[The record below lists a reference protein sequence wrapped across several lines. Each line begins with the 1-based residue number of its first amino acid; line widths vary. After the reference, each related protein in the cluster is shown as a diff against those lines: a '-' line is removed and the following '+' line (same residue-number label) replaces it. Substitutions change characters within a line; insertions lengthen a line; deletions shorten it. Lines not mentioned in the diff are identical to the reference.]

1 MIYCTLIESLK
12 PRKLHQRKNDNDYEI
27 PNSVIRGVDDSPTQ
41 RVGKSL
47 SEYFSENSPTRRI
60 GELLW

>member
-27 PNSVIRGVDDSPTQ
+27 PDSVRWGVDDFGES
-41 RVGKSL
+41 S
-47 SEYFSENSPTRRI
+47 RR
-60 GELLW
+60 GAV